1 MKKTLLLNT
10 ALSELIASLGHGDM
24 VVIADAGLPIPPETR
39 RIDLALCRDMPP
51 FLDTVRTV
59 LSEMQVERAIIAE
72 ETGRHSPH
80 IRAALAQMLPAT
92 PLEEMSHLRSR
103 AVPASARRRAHRGVY
118 AVCECDFGGR
128 GRVLATIASRWG
140 SEHAII
146 PVEQRSL

>member
-59 LSEMQVERAIIAE
+59 LSEMQVERAMIAE
-72 ETGRHSPH
+72 ETGRYSPH
-80 IRAALAQMLPAT
+80 IRSALAQMLPAT
-92 PLEEMSHLRSR
+92 PLEEISHASLKELCRQAR
-103 AVPASARRRAHRGVY
+103 AVVRTGEFTPYANVILVAGV
-118 AVCECDFGGR
+118 VF
-128 GRVLATIASRWG
+128 
-140 SEHAII
+140 
-146 PVEQRSL
+146 